1 MVAPKGGAP
10 LRLGSPGD
18 GGGGSL
24 KAIAEDAAIA
34 SITIIRA
41 TTVDN
46 KSMRRIM
53 RYPLSLEGGADEP
66 RLKLQNEDSV
76 AVVGAGA

>member
-10 LRLGSPGD
+10 LRSGSPGD

-24 KAIAEDAAIA
+24 KAIAEEAAMA

-53 RYPLSLEGGADEP
+53 RYPLSLE
-66 RLKLQNEDSV
+66 K
-76 AVVGAGA
+76 AGLVSPALRCTTRTA